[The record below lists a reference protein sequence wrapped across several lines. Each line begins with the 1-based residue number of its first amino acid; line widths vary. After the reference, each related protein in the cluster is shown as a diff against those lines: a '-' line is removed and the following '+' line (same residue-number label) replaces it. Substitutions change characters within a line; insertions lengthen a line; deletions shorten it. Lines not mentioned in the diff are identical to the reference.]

1 MVINPIAGVYIPI
14 IAIPIKG
21 EMTIPNIGSLD
32 PGTCVVFQLSI
43 DYQLSVAIGARN
55 ITADTRSAG
64 HLRLSS
70 MQASDK

>member
-1 MVINPIAGVYIPI
+1 MEISNLFYSVFKRLSDKIDLNSLTFFMSCFFNLIN
-14 IAIPIKG
+14 
-21 EMTIPNIGSLD
+21 
-32 PGTCVVFQLSI
+32 
-43 DYQLSVAIGARN
+43 YQLSVAIGARN